1 MINWNLKLRHYC
13 ILAIFSFAY
22 SHPSHGQFREAEL
35 RSLLDQLDLRVSEQ
49 LIVSQSPQLSA
60 AFRDQFR
67 TRSELNKIRINAYFS
82 QYPQEIMAFREYAQ
96 RLADTQV
103 ITVSTAESLVL
114 ESLRALQ
121 DASIYGVI
129 TPDRQATPRVI
140 QSQRRIDVF
149 SLPQSSG
156 IYRSTQSDTSHTD
169 ETNDQLDFGES
180 LQRDQE
186 ASIAAQKLQ
195 DEVEAKARAE
205 RNKKLAQALINEFSN
220 GTPSAGSVGKRV
232 EQVVQQFVESESE
245 KQSEALV
252 DNVEISVESITGGP
266 EYSIRALKAFDKV
279 NQNYFS
285 FSEFGLTADGDDTT
299 VNVGVGIR
307 KLSDSEKLMGGIN
320 LYYDQEI
327 GSGHKRGSVGVELI
341 SSPLRFHANRYFS
354 LSDGT
359 KLNTPQAEKPLS
371 GHDYDVELALPY
383 FPGLFAGYNQSTW
396 YGVSGADDVE
406 RKAYRLTG
414 NLSPNLTLELSN
426 RTFDTGIEDQNTAKL
441 SYNYR
446 FGSEDNVPT
455 LIDMDT
461 KAYRLETLS
470 PHEKHAFVNRENKII
485 TQVASTSNLQIT
497 FTGL

>member
-1 MINWNLKLRHYC
+1 MTGWNFKFRHYC
-13 ILAIFSFAY
+13 VLAIISFAY

-49 LIVSQSPQLSA
+49 LIASQSPQLSA
-60 AFRDQFR
+60 AFRDRFR
-67 TRSELNKIRINAYFS
+67 TRSELNRPRVSTFFS
-82 QYPQEIMAFREYAQ
+82 EYPQEVMAFREYAQ
-96 RLADTQV
+96 QLADAQV

-114 ESLRALQ
+114 ASLRALQ
-121 DASIYGVI
+121 DASIHGS
-129 TPDRQATPRVI
+129 TSTERQAIARAVQPK
-140 QSQRRIDVF
+140 SPIDVF
-149 SLPQSSG
+149 SVTQPMDISQSTRSG
-156 IYRSTQSDTSHTD
+156 TTYETD
-169 ETNDQLDFGES
+169 GQIDFGES
-180 LQRDQE
+180 IERDQK
-186 ASIAAQKLQ
+186 ASAAAQKLQ
-195 DEVEAKARAE
+195 DEIEAKERAE

-220 GTPSAGSVGKRV
+220 GTPSADSVGKRV
-232 EQVVQQFVESESE
+232 EQVVKQFVESEST
-245 KQSEALV
+245 KQSEGLV

-266 EYSIRALKAFDKV
+266 EYSIRALKAFDET
-279 NQNYFS
+279 NPNYFS
-285 FSEFGLTADGDDTT
+285 FSEFGVTADGDDTT
-299 VNVGVGIR
+299 VNIGIGIR
-307 KLSDSEKLMGGIN
+307 KLSESEKLMGGVN
-320 LYYDQEI
+320 LFYDQEI

-396 YGVSGADDVE
+396 YGVSGANDVE

-446 FGSEDNVPT
+446 FGSEDDVPT

-461 KAYRLETLS
+461 KAYRLETLR
-470 PHEKHAFVNRENKII
+470 PYEKHAFVNRENKII